1 MIAYPYGALFVGVA
15 LLITGITSIVRTF
28 LLDPG
33 SERYP
38 KAPAFVRTTIFGFGT
53 MMCFIGL
60 HYLTVFVSDS
70 ASTSPPQPGA
80 EMQFMATV
88 LAVYKTILLVNI
100 IRQRYPAEVWAKLN
114 RLNDALPCK
123 DRKFLAW
130 LSR

>member
-15 LLITGITSIVRTF
+15 LLVTGIVSVARAF
-28 LLDPG
+28 LLDPR

-38 KAPAFVRTTIFGFGT
+38 KAPAFVRHTIFGFGT
-53 MMCFIGL
+53 LMCWLGL
-60 HYLTVFVSDS
+60 HYLTVFFSDS

-80 EMQFMATV
+80 EMQFISTV
-88 LAVYKTILLVNI
+88 LCIYKTILLANI
-100 IRQRYPAEVWAKLN
+100 ARQRYPVDVWTKLN

-123 DRKFLAW
+123 DRKFLLW